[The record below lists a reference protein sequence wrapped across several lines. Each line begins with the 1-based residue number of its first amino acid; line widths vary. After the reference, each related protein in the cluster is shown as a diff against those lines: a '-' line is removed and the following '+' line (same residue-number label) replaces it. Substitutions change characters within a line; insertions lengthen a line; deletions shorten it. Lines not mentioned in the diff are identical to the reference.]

1 MLRVRPSPSLLAAG
15 MLLLSACGPATA
27 PAAPTVPAA
36 APTTPPAAKP
46 TTAPAAAPTA
56 VAAAKPTTAAAAQP
70 TTAAA
75 AKPTA
80 AAAAQPTA
88 AAQAGQPTAA
98 AQAGQPTAAAQAGQP
113 KRGGI
118 LKVGLQADPT
128 SLDPQKTSL
137 TALFHVT
144 EHIYSML
151 VRLKPDLTVEPDL
164 AEKWDISPDG
174 KTYTFTLRQGVKFH
188 SGKPLTSAD
197 VKYTFD
203 RLADKA
209 TASPNATLLASAES
223 IAAPNESTV
232 VITLKNADASFLTNL
247 VAPAT
252 AIINKDAVEKY
263 GDLTK
268 NADGTGPF
276 KFKEYV
282 PNTRVVLERNADYF
296 ETGKPYVDGIE
307 MTIASDDTARTAAV
321 KTGTVDF
328 IEYAPLKDIPSLKA
342 DTSLSMAGDQNTNI
356 RFVGLNVTRKP
367 YNDVKVRQA
376 IALAVDREAVLGPA
390 VFGFGTPTVELFPP
404 GYWAGLGVKP
414 ANPDLAKAKQMLADA
429 GYPNGFSTTI
439 LSWSQYSF
447 LSNAAVVVQEQL
459 KQIGIS
465 ADVNLEENAAFIKDY
480 LDNNFDLT
488 VSGTSGYVDPNDI
501 YIRNFG
507 SNQPSNAVR
516 YSNPKADELIA
527 AGVATTD
534 QAKRKQVYQQL
545 QQLLLDE
552 APWINL
558 YIAQQ
563 FEAMKTYVKGYT
575 HIPTGTNYTLKDVWL
590 DK

>member
-1 MLRVRPSPSLLAAG
+1 MLRVRPALGLLCAG
-15 MLLLSACGPATA
+15 MLLVSACGPATA
-27 PAAPTVPAA
+27 PAAPTAPAPA

-56 VAAAKPTTAAAAQP
+56 VSAAKPTTAPAAAAQP
-70 TTAAA
+70 TTAPAVAA
-75 AKPTA
+75 
-80 AAAAQPTA
+80 
-88 AAQAGQPTAA
+88 
-98 AQAGQPTAAAQAGQP
+98 QPTAAAQAGQP

-164 AEKWDISPDG
+164 AEKWDISADG
-174 KTYTFTLRQGVKFH
+174 KTYTFTLRKGVKFH
-188 SGKPLTSAD
+188 SGKPLVAAD

-203 RLADKA
+203 RLVDKA
-209 TASPNATLLASAES
+209 TASPNATLLAPAES
-223 IAAPNESTV
+223 VAAPNETTV
-232 VITLKNADASFLTNL
+232 VITLKTADASFLTNL

-252 AIINKDAVEKY
+252 AIINKDAVDKY

-282 PNTRVVLERNADYF
+282 PNTRVVLERNPEYF
-296 ETGKPYVDGIE
+296 EAGKPYVDGIE

-328 IEYAPLKDIPSLKA
+328 IEYAPLKDIPSLKT
-342 DTSLSMAGDQNTNI
+342 DTSLSLAGDQNTNI

-367 YNDVKVRQA
+367 YNDLKVRQA

-390 VFGFGTPTVELFPP
+390 VFGFGTPTLEIFPP
-404 GYWAGLGVKP
+404 GYWAGLGTKP
-414 ANPDLAKAKQMLADA
+414 PNADIAKAKQMLADA
-429 GYPNGFSTTI
+429 GYPSGFNTTI

-447 LSNAAVVVQEQL
+447 LSNAAVVFQEQL

-465 ADVNLEENAAFIKDY
+465 ADINLEENAAFIKDY

-488 VSGTSGYVDPNDI
+488 VSGTSAYVDPNDI
-501 YIRNFG
+501 YFRNFG
-507 SNQPSNAVR
+507 TGQPSNAVR

-590 DK
+590 EK

>member
-1 MLRVRPSPSLLAAG
+1 MLRVRPSLGLLCAG
-15 MLLLSACGPATA
+15 MLLVSACGPATA
-27 PAAPTVPAA
+27 PAAPTAPAA
-36 APTTPPAAKP
+36 VAPTTPPAAKP

-56 VAAAKPTTAAAAQP
+56 VSAAKPTTAPAAAAQP
-70 TTAAA
+70 TTA
-75 AKPTA
+75 PA
-80 AAAAQPTA
+80 AAA
-88 AAQAGQPTAA
+88 
-98 AQAGQPTAAAQAGQP
+98 QPTAAAQAGQP

-164 AEKWDISPDG
+164 AEKWDISADG
-174 KTYTFTLRQGVKFH
+174 KTYTFTLRKGVKFH
-188 SGKPLTSAD
+188 SGKPLVAAD

-203 RLADKA
+203 RLVDKA
-209 TASPNATLLASAES
+209 TASPNATLLAPAES
-223 IAAPNESTV
+223 VAAPNETTV
-232 VITLKNADASFLTNL
+232 VITLKTADASFLTNL

-252 AIINKDAVEKY
+252 AIINKDAVDKY

-282 PNTRVVLERNADYF
+282 PNTRVVLERNPEYF
-296 ETGKPYVDGIE
+296 EAGKPYVDGIE

-328 IEYAPLKDIPSLKA
+328 IEYAPLKDIPSLKT
-342 DTSLSMAGDQNTNI
+342 DTSLSLAGDQNTNI

-367 YNDVKVRQA
+367 YNDLKVRQA

-390 VFGFGTPTVELFPP
+390 VFGFGTPTLEIFPP
-404 GYWAGLGVKP
+404 GYWAGLGTKP
-414 ANPDLAKAKQMLADA
+414 PNADIAKAKQMLADA
-429 GYPNGFSTTI
+429 GYPSGFNTTI

-447 LSNAAVVVQEQL
+447 LSNAAVVFQEQL

-465 ADVNLEENAAFIKDY
+465 ADINLEENAAFIKDY

-488 VSGTSGYVDPNDI
+488 VSGTSAYVDPNDV
-501 YIRNFG
+501 YFRNFG
-507 SNQPSNAVR
+507 TGQPSNAVR

>member
-1 MLRVRPSPSLLAAG
+1 MLRVRPSLGLLCAG
-15 MLLLSACGPATA
+15 MLLVSACGPATA
-27 PAAPTVPAA
+27 PAAPTAPAPA

-56 VAAAKPTTAAAAQP
+56 VSAAKPTTAPAAAAQP
-70 TTAAA
+70 TTAPAVAA
-75 AKPTA
+75 
-80 AAAAQPTA
+80 
-88 AAQAGQPTAA
+88 
-98 AQAGQPTAAAQAGQP
+98 QPTAAAQAGQP

-164 AEKWDISPDG
+164 AEKWDISADG
-174 KTYTFTLRQGVKFH
+174 KTYTFTLRKGVKFH
-188 SGKPLTSAD
+188 SGKPLVAAD

-203 RLADKA
+203 RLVDKA
-209 TASPNATLLASAES
+209 TASPNATLLAPAES
-223 IAAPNESTV
+223 VAAPNETTV
-232 VITLKNADASFLTNL
+232 VITLKTADASFLTNL

-252 AIINKDAVEKY
+252 AIINKDAVDKY

-282 PNTRVVLERNADYF
+282 PNTRVVLERNPEYF
-296 ETGKPYVDGIE
+296 EAGKPYVDGIE

-328 IEYAPLKDIPSLKA
+328 IEYAPLKDIPSLKT
-342 DTSLSMAGDQNTNI
+342 DTSLSLAGDQNTNI

-367 YNDVKVRQA
+367 YNDLKVRQA

-390 VFGFGTPTVELFPP
+390 VFGFGTPTLEIFPP
-404 GYWAGLGVKP
+404 GYWAGLGTKP
-414 ANPDLAKAKQMLADA
+414 PNADIAKAKQMLADA
-429 GYPNGFSTTI
+429 GYPSGFNTTI

-447 LSNAAVVVQEQL
+447 LSNAAVVFQEQL

-465 ADVNLEENAAFIKDY
+465 ADINLEENAAFIKDY

-488 VSGTSGYVDPNDI
+488 VSGTSAYVDPNDI
-501 YIRNFG
+501 YFRNFG
-507 SNQPSNAVR
+507 TGQPSNAVR

-590 DK
+590 EK

>member
-1 MLRVRPSPSLLAAG
+1 MLRVHPSLSLLCAG
-15 MLLLSACGPATA
+15 MLLVSACGPATA
-27 PAAPTVPAA
+27 PAAPTAPAAA

-56 VAAAKPTTAAAAQP
+56 VSAAKPTTAPAAAAQP
-70 TTAAA
+70 TTA
-75 AKPTA
+75 PA
-80 AAAAQPTA
+80 AAA
-88 AAQAGQPTAA
+88 
-98 AQAGQPTAAAQAGQP
+98 QPTAAAQAGQP

-164 AEKWDISPDG
+164 AEKWDISADG
-174 KTYTFTLRQGVKFH
+174 KTYTFTLRKGVKFH
-188 SGKPLTSAD
+188 SGKPLVAAD

-203 RLADKA
+203 RLVDKA
-209 TASPNATLLASAES
+209 TASPNATLLAPAES
-223 IAAPNESTV
+223 VAAPNETTV
-232 VITLKNADASFLTNL
+232 VITLKTADASFLTNL

-252 AIINKDAVEKY
+252 AIINKDAVDKY

-282 PNTRVVLERNADYF
+282 PNTRVVLERNPDYF
-296 ETGKPYVDGIE
+296 EAGKPYIDGIE

-367 YNDVKVRQA
+367 YNDLKVRQA
-376 IALAVDREAVLGPA
+376 IALAVDRESVLGPA
-390 VFGFGTPTVELFPP
+390 VFGFGTPTLELFPP
-404 GYWAGLGVKP
+404 GYWAGLGTKP
-414 ANPDLAKAKQMLADA
+414 TTADVAKAKQMLADA

-447 LSNAAVVVQEQL
+447 LSNAAVVLQEQL

-465 ADVNLEENAAFIKDY
+465 ADINLEENAAFIKDY
-480 LDNNFDLT
+480 LDNNFDVT
-488 VSGTSGYVDPNDI
+488 VSGTSAYVDPNDI
-501 YIRNFG
+501 YLANFG
-507 SNQPSNAVR
+507 TNQPSNAVR

-545 QQLLLDE
+545 QQLLLDD